1 MPKRIQVEE
10 DKLVL
15 MKKLRF
21 IERKIGALLDE
32 YDKENSISRMNSQ
45 KDKTPKNEEVD
56 YSDADEY

>member
-1 MPKRIQVEE
+1 
-10 DKLVL
+10 